1 MIAAQKVYIAGPY
14 TAPDPATRQ
23 ENVDAAVEVAVRLL
37 KRGHFPFIP
46 HLTHYVDEWT
56 KGTEFVLEWE
66 DYIAWDL
73 VWLHECD
80 ALFYLGPSRGSD
92 LERSVAE
99 RLGKPIYCSLLD
111 VPEGDGKGLLH
122 DTVSELLNA
131 RL

>member
-1 MIAAQKVYIAGPY
+1 MSAAQKIYIAGPY
-14 TAPDPATRQ
+14 TAPDPETRQ
-23 ENVDAAVEVAVRLL
+23 ANVDAAVAIAVHLL

-73 VWLHECD
+73 VWLNECD
-80 ALFYLGPSRGSD
+80 ALFYLSPSRGAD
-92 LERSVAE
+92 LELSEAE
-99 RLGKPIYCSLLD
+99 RLGKPIYRSLVD
-111 VPEGDGKGLLH
+111 VPEGEGKALLH
-122 DTVSELLNA
+122 HEVPDLLKA